1 MIMPIRLLT
10 IFDSSDELLKDRAG
24 RLMTHREERMEERS
38 DWDWVDQ
45 KIVQPVLRI
54 SASKTWT
61 ADSIQ
66 DCVGFIRSASSRH
79 SPDTRAGNEPL
90 RSIHIYLL
98 EDKASLA

>member
-24 RLMTHREERMEERS
+24 RLMNHREERMEERS
-38 DWDWVDQ
+38 DWAWVDQ

-66 DCVGFIRSASSRH
+66 DCVGFIRSASSPQTQCLY
-79 SPDTRAGNEPL
+79 SQIVGP
-90 RSIHIYLL
+90 Y
-98 EDKASLA
+98 

>member
-10 IFDSSDELLKDRAG
+10 IFDSSDELLKDRAR
-24 RLMTHREERMEERS
+24 RLMNHREERMVERS

-45 KIVQPVLRI
+45 RIVQPVLRI

-66 DCVGFIRSASSRH
+66 DCVGFIRSASSQTQFRH
-79 SPDTRAGNEPL
+79 
-90 RSIHIYLL
+90 
-98 EDKASLA
+98 

>member
-24 RLMTHREERMEERS
+24 RLMNHREERMAETG
-38 DWDWVDQ
+38 DWDWVEQ
-45 KIVQPVLRI
+45 KIVQPILSM

-66 DCVGFIRSASSRH
+66 DCVGFIRSGSTLPRYCA
-79 SPDTRAGNEPL
+79 TIRAGNEPL
-90 RSIHIYLL
+90 LSFTI
-98 EDKASLA
+98 K